1 MIPIRNIYYML
12 SYAFQA
18 LNGQGYKKI
27 ATEDFHNVADLCAAI
42 LCKGVSLQIK
52 QGLGR
57 EYIEKTEPLSAL
69 RGRIDISESIKTRS
83 MLRQRLVCSYD
94 DFSVNSPLNQIIK
107 STMMLLLHGD
117 IDKRRKQELR
127 RLLVYFGEV
136 DAPDIHDINWRVQ
149 YNRHNEQYRM
159 LISIC
164 HLVVKGLLQ
173 TNSDGSTKL
182 MDFLDEQRMSRLYEK
197 FILEYYR
204 KHFPM
209 VHATDKA
216 IGWDIPEET
225 DSAMIRLLPGMHSDI
240 TLRYHGL
247 TLIIDAKFYQHAV
260 ASYMDRQM
268 LHSAN
273 LYQIFTYVKNEDK
286 AKTGNVSGML
296 LYART
301 TEEAEPFLS
310 VKMGGNQIDVRSLDL
325 NRSFKEIASTLDEI
339 AFACFGP
346 SLKKIA

>member
-1 MIPIRNIYYML
+1 MIPIRNIYYLL

-18 LNGQGYKKI
+18 LNAQGYREM

-52 QGLGR
+52 RGLGR

-94 DFSVNSPLNQIIK
+94 DFSVNSPLNQILK
-107 STMMLLLHGD
+107 STMTLLLHGD

-136 DAPDIHDINWRVQ
+136 DAPDIHNICWQVR
-149 YNRHNEQYRM
+149 YNRSSEPYRM

-164 HLVVKGLLQ
+164 YLVVKGLLQ

-197 FILEYYR
+197 FILAYYR
-204 KHFPM
+204 KHFPQL
-209 VHATDKA
+209 HASA
-216 IGWDIPEET
+216 SQIPWILDDEE
-225 DSAMIRLLPGMHSDI
+225 SAMLPVMQSDI
-240 TLRYHGL
+240 TLSKGNDV
-247 TLIIDAKFYQHAV
+247 LIIDAKYYACTMQTQYGVHTQQ
-260 ASYMDRQM
+260 S
-268 LHSAN
+268 HN
-273 LYQIFTYVKNEDK
+273 LYQIFTYVKNKE
-286 AKTGNVSGML
+286 AELANVPHKKVAGML

-301 TEEAEPFLS
+301 DEEIQPDHTYSMSGNKIS
-310 VKMGGNQIDVRSLDL
+310 VKTLDL
-325 NRSFKEIASTLDEI
+325 NCPFDRIAAELDRI
-339 AFACFGP
+339 AYHYF
-346 SLKKIA
+346 SLSPLDAQ